1 MLLFYGYVFCAVCG
15 EKISF
20 CFNDYAVGEHKVRGV
35 VFRSGDVFDPS
46 RLILRCNSG
55 VGKLL
60 LDELFKT

>member
-15 EKISF
+15 EKIPL

-35 VFRSGDVFDPS
+35 VFWGGDVFDTP
-46 RLILRCNSG
+46 RLIVGVYSG

>member
-15 EKISF
+15 EKISL
-20 CFNDYAVGEHKVRGV
+20 CFNDYAVGELIVRGV
-35 VFRSGDVFDPS
+35 VFRSGDVFDTP
-46 RLILRCNSG
+46 RLIVGVYSS

>member
-1 MLLFYGYVFCAVCG
+1 MLLFYGYVFCSVRWEEVSLG
-15 EKISF
+15 LY
-20 CFNDYAVGEHKVRGV
+20 DDAVGEHKVRGV

-55 VGKLL
+55 VSKLL